1 VATEELDR
9 RAVAEAAILRATSEL
24 IEEGSS
30 FARLSVD
37 AIATRAGIGRTAFY
51 FYFRDKRELLMR
63 LTQEA
68 AAKLFAESD
77 RWFHGDADM
86 RDSFEQAVQLYLEHA
101 AVLRVVT
108 EAAGYDE
115 EVRAFWQRVVGRFV
129 DATTERIE
137 RDQAAGFAEP
147 VPARETASALI
158 WMCERRLY
166 QFARDEP
173 DGDPA
178 ALVDALAGVML
189 RAIYGRLPG

>member
-9 RAVAEAAILRATSEL
+9 RAAAEAAILRAASDL

-30 FARLSVD
+30 FAGLSVE

-68 AAKLFAESD
+68 TGELFAESE
-77 RWFHGDADM
+77 RWWHGDADL
-86 RDSFEQAVQLYLEHA
+86 RDSLAQTIRLYLEHA

-108 EAAGYDE
+108 EAAGYDDD
-115 EVRAFWQRVVGRFV
+115 VRAFWQALVGRFV

-137 RDQAAGFAEP
+137 RDQAAGLAEP
-147 VPARETASALI
+147 VPARETAAALI

-166 QFARDEP
+166 QFARDDP
-173 DGDPA
+173 DGDPS
-178 ALVDALAGVML
+178 LLIDALAGVML
-189 RAIYGRLPG
+189 RSVYGRLPG

>member
-9 RAVAEAAILRATSEL
+9 RAAAEGAILRAASDL

-63 LTQEA
+63 LTQDA
-68 AAKLFAESD
+68 AAQLFAESD

-86 RDSFEQAVQLYLEHA
+86 RDSFAQAVQLYLEHA
-101 AVLRVVT
+101 AVLRAVA

-137 RDQAAGFAEP
+137 RDQAAGLAEP
-147 VPARETASALI
+147 VPARETAAALI

-173 DGDPA
+173 NGDPA
-178 ALVDALAGVML
+178 ALVDALTGVML